1 MASDPRP
8 WHHPRVITSID
19 RAHQLRAL
27 LVGDEPSAW
36 EAAGFTVT
44 AGAVLVGTTV
54 VVLDPALT
62 SGIGRADVSGLED
75 DVDGVPI
82 GPIETPNTP
91 PQEHRNR
98 VCGFD
103 HLVVMSPAIQRT
115 SDALVRAGLDLRR
128 SRTFPVGG
136 HTRRQDFFW
145 LGDVILELVGVD
157 GVMDDGPATVWGLAF
172 ECDDLDAAV
181 SELGEA
187 IGPAKDAVQP
197 GRRIATIRSRE
208 LGISVPIA
216 LMSRH
221 VRRGDD

>member
-75 DVDGVPI
+75 DIDGVPI

-128 SRTFPVGG
+128 SRTFLVGG

>member
-75 DVDGVPI
+75 DIDGVPI

-103 HLVVMSPAIQRT
+103 PLVVMSPAIQRT

-128 SRTFPVGG
+128 SRTFLVGG